1 MKLRLAIV
9 ILGVSLGLVAK
20 WIVAA
25 VSSNAEKPAAT
36 QAADP

>member
-9 ILGVSLGLVAK
+9 ILGVSLGLAAK

-25 VSSNAEKPAAT
+25 VTSSAGKAAVT
-36 QAADP
+36 QSADP